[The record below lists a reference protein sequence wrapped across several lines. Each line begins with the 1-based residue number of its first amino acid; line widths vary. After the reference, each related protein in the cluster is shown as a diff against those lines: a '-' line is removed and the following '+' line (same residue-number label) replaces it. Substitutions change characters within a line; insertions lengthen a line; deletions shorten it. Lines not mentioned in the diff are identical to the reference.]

1 MFSILECK
9 LKQNAPRCHT
19 YLEIIFTRYGAA
31 THLVFLFF
39 EFAANILVG
48 SQLLLGEVVVVTSL
62 PGMNV
67 YAAIFL
73 IPTGM
78 LTHCHSRQLKL
89 TLPKRLRIR
98 YPRRS
103 SNYISL

>member
-1 MFSILECK
+1 MFSIFACK
-9 LKQNAPRCHT
+9 VKQNVPRCHT

-39 EFAANILVG
+39 AFAANILVG
-48 SQLLLGEVVVVTSL
+48 SQLLLGEATVVTSL

-73 IPTGM
+73 IQTGT

-89 TLPKRLRIR
+89 TLPKRLRIH
-98 YPRRS
+98 YLRRS
-103 SNYISL
+103 SGYISL